1 MKSFIYKS
9 IIVVIAVIVIFEFT
23 IGNKI
28 SQIYDKIDVVTS
40 KEGRKESIDKIREE
54 LRKAIS
60 KERYLSKEDAKLIKR
75 FISKIQ
81 LELNETD

>member
-9 IIVVIAVIVIFEFT
+9 IIVVIAVILIFEFT

-28 SQIYDKIDVVTS
+28 SQIYEKIDVVST
-40 KEGRKESIDKIREE
+40 KEGRKESINKIREE
-54 LRKAIS
+54 LKKAVN
-60 KERYLSKEDAKLIKR
+60 KERYLSKEDAKLLKD

-81 LELNETD
+81 SEINESN

>member
-9 IIVVIAVIVIFEFT
+9 IIIVVAIIIVFEFT

-54 LRKAIS
+54 LKKAVS
-60 KERYLSKEDAKLIKR
+60 KERYLSKEDAKLIKK

>member
-54 LRKAIS
+54 LKKAVS
-60 KERYLSKEDAKLIKR
+60 KERYLSKEDAKLIKK